1 MYSAARKYEETA
13 YVLDYLPQGHP
24 AEMRMTYQRE
34 ELVQVIGESFFTLLE
49 LIPRRDAQFSSKERV
64 IIGGKDGSGKIDHVK
79 GRIQY
84 DDLSATAKNEL
95 PIVIEAIISAN
106 EARFIRFFNTAGPIT
121 TRLHQLQLLPGI
133 GKKTMWEILDERKKK
148 PFTSFQDLV
157 ERVRIQDPR
166 KVIVKRILIEL
177 QNEDKYQIFTW
188 KQRSSQQ

>member
-1 MYSAARKYEETA
+1 VYSATRKYEEVA

-49 LIPRRDAQFSSKERV
+49 LIPRRDAQFSPKEKV
-64 IIGGKDGSGKIDHVK
+64 IIGKDGSGKVDHVK

-95 PIVIEAIISAN
+95 PVVIEAIINAN
-106 EARFIRFFNTAGPIT
+106 ETRFIKFFNTAGPIT

-148 PFTSFQDLV
+148 PFSSFQDLV

-188 KQRSSQQ
+188 KQRSPQQ

>member
-1 MYSAARKYEETA
+1 MYSATRKYEEVA

-24 AEMRMTYQRE
+24 AEMRLTYQRE

-49 LIPRRDAQFSSKERV
+49 LIPRRDAQFSPKERV
-64 IIGGKDGSGKIDHVK
+64 IIGKDGSGKIDHVK

-95 PIVIEAIISAN
+95 PVVIEAIINAN
-106 EARFIRFFNTAGPIT
+106 ETRFIKFFNAAGPIT

-148 PFTSFQDLV
+148 PFSSFQDLV

-166 KVIVKRILIEL
+166 KVIAKRILIEL

-188 KQRSSQQ
+188 KQRSTQQ